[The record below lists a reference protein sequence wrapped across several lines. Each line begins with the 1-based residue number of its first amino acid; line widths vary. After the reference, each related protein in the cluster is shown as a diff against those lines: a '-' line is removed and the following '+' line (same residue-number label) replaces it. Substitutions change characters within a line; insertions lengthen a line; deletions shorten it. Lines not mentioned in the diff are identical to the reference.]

1 MEQRKIV
8 KREENETEKT
18 RKVEGR
24 EGVKED
30 WGKRDENEETRVME
44 IAESDAP
51 LLCSSRRMLW

>member
-30 WGKRDENEETRVME
+30 
-44 IAESDAP
+44 
-51 LLCSSRRMLW
+51 